1 MTEKISK
8 NRHRGTD
15 FTIDTELQ
23 ARLVSLPMP
32 SYRHFFPI
40 FLATTALSTALGLF
54 AQEGKV
60 KLGQRSALTFT
71 QGTPMAGAD
80 QLKMRLRAA
89 EMPGLLDL
97 SRESYEVIV
106 PRSYKKEVPHGLFIW
121 ISPNDKCALPAD
133 WEKVLADRRLIFIG
147 ALRSG
152 NNREVFSR
160 MQLAITANDQ
170 MRQLYNID
178 PERVYVS
185 GHSGGSRVA
194 SMLAVAYADMFSGAV
209 CFMGV
214 NFFFPTQGKDGTLY
228 EARYI
233 PHPEIATLAQAESR
247 IVLVTGDKD
256 FNQDNT
262 KAIYEQ
268 GFQANDFKR
277 VKLFDIPG
285 QGHGAPA
292 KQWLEKALDYLD
304 EGKKLGR

>member
-1 MTEKISK
+1 MPLPKI
-8 NRHRGTD
+8 
-15 FTIDTELQ
+15 
-23 ARLVSLPMP
+23 A
-32 SYRHFFPI
+32 
-40 FLATTALSTALGLF
+40 ALF
-54 AQEGKV
+54 ALTLPALVFAQSSQTRVRHGARSPLVFQE
-60 KLGQRSALTFT
+60 T
-71 QGTPMAGAD
+71 TPMASPE
-80 QLKMRLRAA
+80 QIKLRLRAS
-89 EMPGLLDL
+89 ETPGVLNVAG
-97 SRESYEVIV
+97 ESYEVIV

-133 WEKVLADRRLIFIG
+133 WEDVLASRKLIFVG

-152 NNREVFSR
+152 NSREVFSR

-170 MRQLYNID
+170 MRQAYNID
-178 PERVYVS
+178 PARVYVS

-194 SMLAVAYADMFSGAV
+194 SMLAVAYADMFTGAV

-214 NFFFPTQGKDGTLY
+214 NFFFPTQGKDGTFY

-233 PHPEIATLAQAESR
+233 PHPELATLAQNESR

-268 GFQANDFKR
+268 GFQGNGFKN

-292 KQWLEKALDYLD
+292 REWLEKALTFLD
-304 EGKKLGR
+304 EGKDKGKK

>member
-1 MTEKISK
+1 MPLPKI
-8 NRHRGTD
+8 
-15 FTIDTELQ
+15 
-23 ARLVSLPMP
+23 A
-32 SYRHFFPI
+32 
-40 FLATTALSTALGLF
+40 ALF
-54 AQEGKV
+54 ALIIPALVFAQPSGTRVRPGE
-60 KLGQRSALTFT
+60 RSPLVFKET
-71 QGTPMAGAD
+71 TPMAAPE
-80 QLKMRLRAA
+80 QLKLRLRAS
-89 EMPGLLDL
+89 ETPGTLNVAA
-97 SRESYEVIV
+97 ESYEVIV

-133 WEKVLADRRLIFIG
+133 WEDLLASRKLIFVG

-152 NNREVFSR
+152 NSREVFSR

-170 MRQLYNID
+170 MRQAYNID
-178 PERVYVS
+178 PARVYVS

-194 SMLAVAYADMFSGAV
+194 SMLAVAYADMFTGAV

-214 NFFFPTQGKDGTLY
+214 NFFFPTQGKDGTFY

-233 PHPEIATLAQAESR
+233 PHPELATLAQNESR

-268 GFQANDFKR
+268 GFQGNGFKN

-292 KQWLEKALDYLD
+292 REWLEKSLTFLD
-304 EGKKLGR
+304 EGKDKGKK

>member
-1 MTEKISK
+1 MPVPKIVAFFAL
-8 NRHRGTD
+8 T
-15 FTIDTELQ
+15 LPV
-23 ARLVSLPMP
+23 LV
-32 SYRHFFPI
+32 
-40 FLATTALSTALGLF
+40 F
-54 AQEGKV
+54 AQPSEPRVRPGD
-60 KLGQRSALTFT
+60 RSPLTFKET
-71 QGTPMAGAD
+71 TPMASPE
-80 QLKMRLRAA
+80 QIKLRLRAS
-89 EMPGLLDL
+89 ETPGALNVAG
-97 SRESYEVIV
+97 ESYEVIV

-133 WEKVLADRRLIFIG
+133 WEDVLASRKLIFVG

-152 NNREVFSR
+152 NSREVFSR

-170 MRQLYNID
+170 MRQAYNID
-178 PERVYVS
+178 PARVYVS

-194 SMLAVAYADMFSGAV
+194 SMLAVAYADMFTGAV

-214 NFFFPTQGKDGTLY
+214 NFFFPTQGKDGTFY

-233 PHPEIATLAQAESR
+233 PHPELATLAQNESR

-268 GFQANDFKR
+268 GFQGNGFKH

-292 KQWLEKALDYLD
+292 REWLEKALAFLD
-304 EGKKLGR
+304 EGKDKGKK

>member
-1 MTEKISK
+1 MQAASRFDGLTMTLSK
-8 NRHRGTD
+8 SAAVLSLFIPVLAHAQPTEPRGRPG
-15 FTIDTELQ
+15 E
-23 ARLVSLPMP
+23 R
-32 SYRHFFPI
+32 
-40 FLATTALSTALGLF
+40 F
-54 AQEGKV
+54 AM
-60 KLGQRSALTFT
+60 TFKES
-71 QGTPMAGAD
+71 TPMASPE
-80 QLKMRLRAA
+80 QLKMRLRAS
-89 EMPGLLDL
+89 ETPEILNLTG
-97 SRESYEVIV
+97 ESYEVIV

-133 WEKVLADRRLIFIG
+133 WEDVLASRKLIFVG

-152 NNREVFSR
+152 NSREVFSR
-160 MQLAITANDQ
+160 MQLAIIANDQ
-170 MRQLYNID
+170 MRQAYNID
-178 PERVYVS
+178 PARVYVS

-194 SMLAVAYADMFSGAV
+194 SMLAVSYADMFTGAV

-233 PHPEIATLAQAESR
+233 PHPELASLAQNESR

-268 GFQANDFKR
+268 GFQGNGFKH

-292 KQWLEKALDYLD
+292 KGWLEKALAFLD
-304 EGKKLGR
+304 EGKGKK

>member
-1 MTEKISK
+1 MC
-8 NRHRGTD
+8 R
-15 FTIDTELQ
+15 
-23 ARLVSLPMP
+23 RLLLLPV
-32 SYRHFFPI
+32 I
-40 FLATTALSTALGLF
+40 LAAALCPAANPP

-60 KLGQRSALTFT
+60 KAGQRSPLTFAE
-71 QGTPMAGAD
+71 GTPMAGAD

-89 EMPGLLDL
+89 EMPAELDL
-97 SRESYEVIV
+97 SREAYEVIV

-121 ISPNDKCALPAD
+121 ISPNDQCALPGD

-152 NNREVFSR
+152 NSREVSSR

-178 PERVYVS
+178 PARVYVS

-209 CFMGV
+209 CFMGA
-214 NFFFPTQGKDGTLY
+214 NFFFPTQGKDGTMY

-262 KAIYEQ
+262 KAVFEQ
-268 GFQANDFKR
+268 GFQANDFKQ

-292 KQWLEKALDYLD
+292 KEWLEKALDYLD
-304 EGKKLGR
+304 EGKKAAR